1 MTPAISVSNISKRFR
16 IPLDRSTTLK
26 YRLTHPR
33 SSGRFYSLF
42 ALNDV
47 SFDVQAGEFVGI
59 IGSNGCGKS
68 TLLKVIAGIYPPS
81 SGKLAIDGR
90 VSPFLELGVGFNPEL
105 TARENVF
112 VNGAILGL
120 TRRELRERFDAI
132 IEFADLDEFVDQKL
146 KNFSS
151 GMQVRL
157 AFSVAIQANA
167 QILLMDEVLAVGDAR
182 FQEKCFEVFWRYKRE
197 GRTVVLVTHD
207 LGSVES
213 YCDRAILLDHGHLL
227 ADGNSTEVTGR
238 YRRMVEESFSGPS
251 QTPAGGE
258 GFATSVERY
267 GSGEVVITKVRI
279 LDVDGKPVQAVRSGS
294 AMAMQIEFQTN
305 ADVGEIVCG
314 MALHRADGLHISGS
328 NTHVAGI
335 TVPCPPVGTRGAVTY
350 VVDNLPLI
358 AGSYLL
364 SAAIHDRHS
373 QHAYDEM
380 WLAFPLRVT
389 EDVKGH
395 GLVDLQ
401 GQWSLAAS
409 GHRFEDPV
417 TTQSESRGH
426 P

>member
-1 MTPAISVSNISKRFR
+1 MSASDSVSRLTGARHF
-16 IPLDRSTTLK
+16 K
-26 YRLTHPR
+26 YRVTHPR
-33 SSGRFYSLF
+33 SSARFYNLF
-42 ALNDV
+42 ALNQV

-68 TLLKVIAGIYPPS
+68 TLLKILAGIYPATT
-81 SGKLAIDGR
+81 GAVGINGR

-120 TRRELRERFDAI
+120 TRQELRERFDAI
-132 IEFADLDEFVDQKL
+132 VDFADLRDFVDQKL

-197 GRTVVLVTHD
+197 GKTIVLVTHD
-207 LGSVES
+207 LGAVES

-227 ADGNSTEVTGR
+227 ADGKCTDVTGK

-251 QTPAGGE
+251 QPESGGLTNS
-258 GFATSVERY
+258 AERY
-267 GSGEVVITKVRI
+267 GSREVTITAVHL
-279 LDVDGKPVQAVRSGS
+279 LDASGRPIQSIPSGS
-294 AMAMQIEFQTN
+294 AMAIRIEFEAN
-305 ADVGEIVCG
+305 VDVGEIVCG

-328 NTHVAGI
+328 NTHAAGLQ
-335 TVPCPPVGTRGAVTY
+335 VPCPTVGSKGSATFAI
-350 VVDNLPLI
+350 DALPLV

-395 GLVDLQ
+395 GVVELS
-401 GQWSLAAS
+401 GRWSSNVLGA
-409 GHRFEDPV
+409 RIEDPV
-417 TTQSESRGH
+417 TNQADARRH
-426 P
+426 A

>member
-1 MTPAISVSNISKRFR
+1 MSDVSKRFR

-42 ALNDV
+42 ALNQV

-68 TLLKVIAGIYPPS
+68 TLLKILAGIYPPS
-81 SGKLAIDGR
+81 GGSIALDGR

-120 TRRELRERFDAI
+120 TRQQLRDRFDAI
-132 IEFADLDEFVDQKL
+132 IDFADLRDFVDQKL

-197 GRTVVLVTHD
+197 GKTIVLVTHD

-213 YCDRAILLDHGHLL
+213 YCDRAILLDHGHLV
-227 ADGNSTEVTGR
+227 ADGKCADVTGR
-238 YRRMVEESFSGPS
+238 YRRMVEQSFSGPNR
-251 QTPAGGE
+251 TPIGRRWA
-258 GFATSVERY
+258 
-267 GSGEVVITKVRI
+267 
-279 LDVDGKPVQAVRSGS
+279 Q
-294 AMAMQIEFQTN
+294 QI
-305 ADVGEIVCG
+305 
-314 MALHRADGLHISGS
+314 HRTL
-328 NTHVAGI
+328 
-335 TVPCPPVGTRGAVTY
+335 
-350 VVDNLPLI
+350 
-358 AGSYLL
+358 
-364 SAAIHDRHS
+364 
-373 QHAYDEM
+373 
-380 WLAFPLRVT
+380 
-389 EDVKGH
+389 
-395 GLVDLQ
+395 
-401 GQWSLAAS
+401 
-409 GHRFEDPV
+409 RFEG
-417 TTQSESRGH
+417 SRDNVCAYSRRGRQAG
-426 P
+426 